1 MWNSVPWACSYTV
14 GVLPFFQPE
23 VGGRGKGRCTSI
35 VLSTC
40 FPLGRWR
47 QWKARL
53 SVCGSV
59 NVIMSQRVWGP
70 GMPCA
75 FFMGSAASARPVKKH
90 VHRRIHCHQFLQ
102 WYVSLSHTGGSLI
115 PGAAKETWSVNI
127 VEMIRQTQMY
137 AREISRNTY
146 TSMRHYI
153 RAGIVPRFGVIM

>member
-1 MWNSVPWACSYTV
+1 MVSILCGEKVHFYSPSPNFSPFYCICVIMWNSVPWACSYTV

-70 GMPCA
+70 GMHVPSSWA
-75 FFMGSAASARPVKKH
+75 LQHRPGQLRSMFIEESTVISSCSDMSPYPILGVVWSLGLQRKH
-90 VHRRIHCHQFLQ
+90 G
-102 WYVSLSHTGGSLI
+102 LSI
-115 PGAAKETWSVNI
+115 
-127 VEMIRQTQMY
+127 
-137 AREISRNTY
+137 
-146 TSMRHYI
+146 
-153 RAGIVPRFGVIM
+153 